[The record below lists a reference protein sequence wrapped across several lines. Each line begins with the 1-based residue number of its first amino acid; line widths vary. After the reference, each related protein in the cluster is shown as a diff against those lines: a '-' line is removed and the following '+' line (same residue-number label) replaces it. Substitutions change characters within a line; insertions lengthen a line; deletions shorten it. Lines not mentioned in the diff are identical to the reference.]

1 MASPLPYAPSLA
13 PSHTPAPDPQYAVI
27 AGDLATGLDFSNP
40 GDQDPGYL
48 ARRRQIAE
56 ITLSHVEGRRVPV
69 VEYTDVENAV
79 WTDVCDHVA
88 PYHERI
94 ACQAYRDGLASL
106 GFDRRKIPQLA
117 EMNQKL
123 AETTGFQMIP
133 VLGFVA
139 ARTFMTALGRGTFL
153 STQYVRHHS
162 IPEFTPEPDV
172 IHELLGHGPALSN
185 PVIADLNRGFG
196 RAAATASEAGLARI
210 SRVYWFTL
218 EAGLVREHGTVKVL
232 GQALLSSY
240 KELEQIEEGITL
252 LPFDLDV
259 IAETDVAPTKLQ
271 DRLFVAPSFEAVVR
285 ETTAWLAAQQEIR
298 GYP

>member
-1 MASPLPYAPSLA
+1 VNDIDGFAVR
-13 PSHTPAPDPQYAVI
+13 HTPVRNPKYAAI
-27 AGDLATGLDFSNP
+27 AGDLVTGLDFSNP
-40 GDQDPGYL
+40 GDQDPEYL

-56 ITLSHVEGRRVPV
+56 VTLSYAESHPVPIV
-69 VEYTDVENAV
+69 DYSDVENRV
-79 WTDVCDHVA
+79 WSIVYDQIG

-106 GFDRRKIPQLA
+106 AFDRRKIPQLA

-133 VLGFVA
+133 VLGFVNP
-139 ARTFMTALGRGTFL
+139 RTFMSTLGRGTFL

-185 PVIADLNRGFG
+185 PVIANLNRCFG
-196 RAAATASEAGLARI
+196 RATEQASEAGLTRI

-218 EAGLVREHGTVKVL
+218 EAGLVREQGTVKVL
-232 GQALLSSY
+232 GQALLSSF
-240 KELEQIEEGITL
+240 KELEQIEKGITL
-252 LPFDLDV
+252 LPFDL
-259 IAETDVAPTKLQ
+259 ETMAQTDAAPTKLQ
-271 DRLFVAPSFEAVVR
+271 DRLFVAPSFEHMVR
-285 ETTAWLAAQQEIR
+285 EASAWLDAQ
-298 GYP
+298 